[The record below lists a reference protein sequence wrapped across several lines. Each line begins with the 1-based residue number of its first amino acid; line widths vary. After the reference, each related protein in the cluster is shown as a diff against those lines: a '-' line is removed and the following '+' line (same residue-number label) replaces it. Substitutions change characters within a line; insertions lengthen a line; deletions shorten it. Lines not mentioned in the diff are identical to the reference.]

1 MISKGFGSSTGRA
14 KDVSTGRDEDDST
27 SCAEDGSP
35 RTGRD
40 KDCSST
46 RVDRRRVADAS
57 SWHVWKT
64 GS

>member
-1 MISKGFGSSTGRA
+1 MISKGFGSTGRA

-40 KDCSST
+40 KDFSLT